1 MTSHRVLTGLASVA
15 LAVASVACGH
25 ADGAPARPSQG
36 PRTLVVRHATV
47 LDTRTRRTIPN
58 RAIVIRGDR
67 IVQVIAD
74 SSFVPQRD
82 VEQIDARGRLTVP
95 GLIDVHH
102 HTSYVFPDSITPG
115 GGAVSRL
122 VMRPDSIAAYR
133 RRWAAAYLPF
143 GVTAV
148 REVGGDDR
156 YVDLMTAWMK

>member
-1 MTSHRVLTGLASVA
+1 MKTRSVSTCVVSVA
-15 LAVASVACGH
+15 LVGAAVAYGRAH
-25 ADGAPARPSQG
+25 GALSRPSQS

-58 RAIVIRGDR
+58 RAIVMRGDR
-67 IVQVIAD
+67 IVQVVAD
-74 SSFVPQRD
+74 VSFVPPRGAE
-82 VEQIDARGRLTVP
+82 VIDARTRLTVP

-102 HTSYVFPDSITPG
+102 HASYVFPDSITPG

-133 RRWAAAYLPF
+133 ARWAAAYLPF

-148 REVGGDDR
+148 REVGGD
-156 YVDLMTAWMK
+156 